1 MESRNVMKK
10 YIGILAKIT
19 GFILIVILAV
29 NIILPLIKRNPDA
42 AYEKELEQTTFTEE
56 TMKDV
61 GGNQAGKKNAE
72 RIRCIDDNEEALL
85 WRLRMIG
92 NAKKSSVLST
102 FDLRPDD
109 SGTKIIAAL
118 YTAAE
123 RGVQVQILI
132 DGIYQKLFLEK
143 SPVFQALAAH
153 QNIEVGIY
161 NPVTNLMRLNYRMH
175 DKYLIIDESMYLL
188 GGRNTNDIFLGD
200 KKTSINVDRD
210 IFVYEETQGK
220 GESLQALEKYFDTI
234 WNEAQV
240 RKKKKTY
247 AASYEEKYKSEYH
260 QLKERY
266 RSLKEKYPDIENYE
280 NWEDDTYEADKIT
293 LIDNGTQTARK
304 SPKVLQAIGYIAGQG
319 EEVVIQTPYV
329 ICNSYMYQK
338 LKQISEKADL
348 KIVLNAVE
356 KGSNPWGCTDYLNQK
371 ENILGTGATVYELMN
386 AHAVHTKTVLI
397 DDNISIVGSYNLD
410 MRSTYLDTELMLV
423 IESKRLNEE
432 IRDTENVYM
441 EKSKEVKTDGTETEG
456 SLYKK
461 KVLTPEKKRFYAFLK
476 IIIRPFRHLL

>member
-1 MESRNVMKK
+1 MKK
-10 YIGILAKIT
+10 YIGILVKIT
-19 GFILIVILAV
+19 GIILLVILAV
-29 NIILPLIKRNPDA
+29 NIILPLIKRNPDS
-42 AYEKELEQTTFTEE
+42 AYEKKLEQTTFTAEAEE
-56 TMKDV
+56 ESDV
-61 GGNQAGKKNAE
+61 SQTGKKNVE

-92 NAKKSSVLST
+92 NAKKSIVLST

-143 SPVFQALAAH
+143 SPVFQALTAH
-153 QNIEVGIY
+153 QNVEVGIY

-200 KKTSINVDRD
+200 KKSGINVDRD
-210 IFVYEETQGK
+210 ILVYEETEGK
-220 GESLQALEKYFDTI
+220 GESLQELEKYFDTI
-234 WNEAQV
+234 WNETQV
-240 RKKKKTY
+240 RKKKTY
-247 AASYEEKYKSEYH
+247 VVSYEEKYKSEYY

-293 LIDNGTQTARK
+293 LIDNGTQAARK
-304 SPKVLQAIGYIAGQG
+304 SPKVLQTIGYIAGQG

-348 KIVLNAVE
+348 KIILNAVE

-371 ENILGTGATVYELMN
+371 ENILGTDATVYELMN
-386 AHAVHTKTVLI
+386 EHAVHTKTVLV

-456 SLYKK
+456 RLYKK
-461 KVLTPEKKRFYAFLK
+461 KVLTPEKKRFYTFLK

>member
-1 MESRNVMKK
+1 MNKK
-10 YIGILAKIT
+10 C
-19 GFILIVILAV
+19 
-29 NIILPLIKRNPDA
+29 NIDENKS
-42 AYEKELEQTTFTEE
+42 
-56 TMKDV
+56 V
-61 GGNQAGKKNAE
+61 GKKKTIFKKILKLFLCLLLMVVLVNVLAPLFCKKPDEEFAE
-72 RIRCIDDNEEALL
+72 NLKKTEFTSEFPGEEKIRCVDDNEEALL

-92 NAKKSSVLST
+92 TAKESIVLST
-102 FDLRPDD
+102 FDLRADD
-109 SGTKIIAAL
+109 NGTKILAAL
-118 YTAAE
+118 NCAAA
-123 RGVQVQILI
+123 RGVKIQLLI
-132 DGIYQKLFLEK
+132 DGIYQQLFLAG
-143 SPVFQALAAH
+143 SSDFQALASYE
-153 QNIEVGIY
+153 NVEVGVY
-161 NPVTNLMRLNYRMH
+161 NPVTPVNLFKVNYRMH
-175 DKYLIIDESMYLL
+175 DKYLIVDEKMYLL
-188 GGRNTNDIFLGD
+188 GGRNSNDIFLGD
-200 KKTSINVDRD
+200 KKTRINVDRD

-280 NWEDDTYEADKIT
+280 HWEDDTYEADKIT

-304 SPKVLQAIGYIAGQG
+304 SPKVLQAIEYIAGQG

-432 IRDTENVYM
+432 IRDTENVYI

>member
-1 MESRNVMKK
+1 
-10 YIGILAKIT
+10 
-19 GFILIVILAV
+19 
-29 NIILPLIKRNPDA
+29 
-42 AYEKELEQTTFTEE
+42 
-56 TMKDV
+56 
-61 GGNQAGKKNAE
+61 
-72 RIRCIDDNEEALL
+72 
-85 WRLRMIG
+85 MIG
-92 NAKKSSVLST
+92 NAKKSIVLST

-200 KKTSINVDRD
+200 KKTRINVDRD

-220 GESLQALEKYFDTI
+220 GESLQALEKYFDAI

-266 RSLKEKYPDIENYE
+266 RSLKEKYPG
-280 NWEDDTYEADKIT
+280 
-293 LIDNGTQTARK
+293 L
-304 SPKVLQAIGYIAGQG
+304 
-319 EEVVIQTPYV
+319 
-329 ICNSYMYQK
+329 
-338 LKQISEKADL
+338 
-348 KIVLNAVE
+348 
-356 KGSNPWGCTDYLNQK
+356 
-371 ENILGTGATVYELMN
+371 
-386 AHAVHTKTVLI
+386 H
-397 DDNISIVGSYNLD
+397 
-410 MRSTYLDTELMLV
+410 
-423 IESKRLNEE
+423 
-432 IRDTENVYM
+432 
-441 EKSKEVKTDGTETEG
+441 
-456 SLYKK
+456 
-461 KVLTPEKKRFYAFLK
+461 
-476 IIIRPFRHLL
+476 

>member
-10 YIGILAKIT
+10 YIGILVKIT
-19 GFILIVILAV
+19 GIMLDVILAV
-29 NIILPLIKRNPDA
+29 NIILTMIKRNPDA

-56 TMKDV
+56 
-61 GGNQAGKKNAE
+61 AGKKNAE

-92 NAKKSSVLST
+92 NAKKSIVLST

-143 SPVFQALAAH
+143 SPVFQALTAH
-153 QNIEVGIY
+153 QNVEVGIY

-200 KKTSINVDRD
+200 KKTGINVDRD
-210 IFVYEETQGK
+210 ILVYEETEGK
-220 GESLQALEKYFDTI
+220 GESLQELEKYFDTI
-234 WNEAQV
+234 WNETQV
-240 RKKKKTY
+240 RKKKTY
-247 AASYEEKYKSEYH
+247 VVSYEEKYKSEYY

-293 LIDNGTQTARK
+293 LIDNGTQAARK
-304 SPKVLQAIGYIAGQG
+304 SPKVLQTIGYIAGQG

-329 ICNSYMYQK
+329 ICNSYMY
-338 LKQISEKADL
+338 
-348 KIVLNAVE
+348 
-356 KGSNPWGCTDYLNQK
+356 
-371 ENILGTGATVYELMN
+371 
-386 AHAVHTKTVLI
+386 
-397 DDNISIVGSYNLD
+397 
-410 MRSTYLDTELMLV
+410 
-423 IESKRLNEE
+423 
-432 IRDTENVYM
+432 
-441 EKSKEVKTDGTETEG
+441 
-456 SLYKK
+456 
-461 KVLTPEKKRFYAFLK
+461 
-476 IIIRPFRHLL
+476 